1 MVTAMG
7 RRGRLARQQK
17 LAPISLEA
25 VVTQLREAGR
35 KAVLQG
41 NLVEAEKA
49 YARAVDLGTN
59 DADVYNNL
67 ATIYDRW
74 GVKPDDE
81 LELLAKAYALA
92 PDGTE
97 IRQNYLSFLGKR
109 AGSLVNEGRDREALP
124 LILRRAELEPDSA
137 SAHRELGCC
146 YQRTGKSEAAM
157 KQFTR
162 AINLD
167 PNNACYYNDLGLVCF
182 EMRLLAEAQGAFQE
196 VLRLNP
202 KSVVAYT
209 HLGLLANLTGLTGLA
224 IKFLRRALEVDPDC
238 CEAQNNIALFLRD
251 QGEPSACR
259 DHYEQSMR
267 LQPDNATVLSGYL
280 LSLNDDPKVEPA
292 WVASE
297 HLRFQ
302 KMIKGPRRV
311 VRPRDLDPARRLR
324 VGYLSPDFRTHS
336 VAFFIAPVL
345 AAHAGE
351 VVEVTCYASGNIEDG
366 MTERIKSVAGRYHNV
381 YRMSDEDLAALIQDD
396 GIDVLVDLSGHT
408 NNNRLVMLGNRVAP
422 VQMTY
427 LGYPNTTGLTE
438 MDFRVTDAIAD
449 PPGQTE
455 AWHTEKLVRIEGGF
469 VAYQPLPGAEGV
481 AAVALPARQAG
492 HVTFG
497 SFNNLAKINDVVLE
511 TWAAILEQ
519 VPGSALLLKARG
531 LRNDQVKERIL
542 AACAARGIEGV
553 DRIQLRGHERSS
565 LDHLRLYN
573 QMDLALDTFPYNG
586 TTTTCEALWMGTP
599 VLTFAGT
606 CHAGRVGASLLTHAG
621 LGELVAEDR
630 QSYIARAVSLGR
642 DWDALAKMRAGLRE
656 RFASSPV
663 MDASRLARGLEK
675 AYREA
680 WQAYCSS
687 AR

>member
-1 MVTAMG
+1 
-7 RRGRLARQQK
+7 LARQQK
-17 LAPISLEA
+17 LAPVSPEA
-25 VVTQLREAGR
+25 KVRQLREAAR

-49 YARAVDLGTN
+49 YAEAVELGSK

-74 GVKPDDE
+74 GVKPDEE
-81 LELLAKAYALA
+81 LDLLTQAYELA
-92 PDGTE
+92 PDGIE

-109 AGSLVNEGRDREALP
+109 ATFLAKEGRYREALP
-124 LILRRAELEPDSA
+124 LGLRRIKLEPDSA

-146 YQRTGKSEAAM
+146 YQRTGKPADAM

-224 IKFLRRALEVDPDC
+224 INFLRRALEVDPDC
-238 CEAQNNIALFLRD
+238 CEALNNIALFLRD
-251 QGEPSACR
+251 QGEQSACR
-259 DHYEQSMR
+259 YHYEHSMR
-267 LQPDNATVLSGYL
+267 LHPDNASVLSGYL
-280 LSLNDDPKVEPA
+280 LSLHDDPKAEPA
-292 WVASE
+292 WIASE

-302 KMIKGPRRV
+302 KMIKGPRRE
-311 VRPRDLDPARRLR
+311 VRPCDLDPVRRLR
-324 VGYLSPDFRTHS
+324 VGYLSPDFRMHS
-336 VAFFIAPVL
+336 VAFFVAPVL
-345 AAHAGE
+345 AAHASDA
-351 VVEVTCYASGNIEDG
+351 VEVTCYASGYAEDG
-366 MTERIKSVAGRYHNV
+366 MTERIKGLVGKYHNV
-381 YRMSDEDLAALIQDD
+381 YCMSDEDLATLIQAD

-408 NNNRLVMLGNRVAP
+408 SDNRLVMLGNRVAP

-427 LGYPNTTGLTE
+427 LGYPNTTGLAE
-438 MDFRVTDAIAD
+438 MDLRVTDAIAD

-469 VAYQPLPGAEGV
+469 LAYQPLPGADGIATV
-481 AAVALPARQAG
+481 PLPARQAG
-492 HVTFG
+492 HLTFG
-497 SFNNLAKINDVVLE
+497 SFNNLAKINDMVLE

-519 VPGSALLLKARG
+519 VPGSTLLLKARG

-542 AACAARGIEGV
+542 AACAARGIEGEN
-553 DRIQLRGHERSS
+553 RIQLMGHERSS

-599 VLTFAGT
+599 VLTFEGAR
-606 CHAGRVGASLLTHAG
+606 HAGRVGASLLTHAG
-621 LGELVAEDR
+621 LKELVAEDR
-630 QSYIARAVSLGR
+630 QSYIARAVALGR
-642 DWDALAKMRAGLRE
+642 DWDALAKVRSGLRE
-656 RFASSPV
+656 KFASSPV
-663 MDASRLARGLEK
+663 MDASRVARGLEK
-675 AYREA
+675 AYRAA
-680 WQAYCSS
+680 WQAFCASVG
-687 AR
+687 